1 MVLDKIRQLN
11 SLVTTVG
18 TTQTSIIPHSL
29 SSALPYTRTAVQSN
43 ATRTVRFNSF
53 VLQRW
58 RMVSVKTKARSIDF
72 ILLKE
77 TLIEVSQNAWKLKV
91 RAFRGTYN
99 ICSTKQN
106 HMSDNMSSDIRTSN
120 NLNKACLNNKMYYI
134 AKV

>member
-53 VLQRW
+53 FTSMLADGLHEDP
-58 RMVSVKTKARSIDF
+58 ARSIDF
-72 ILLKE
+72 LPYYKKHLLKF
-77 TLIEVSQNAWKLKV
+77 SK
-91 RAFRGTYN
+91 
-99 ICSTKQN
+99 
-106 HMSDNMSSDIRTSN
+106 
-120 NLNKACLNNKMYYI
+120 NLGN
-134 AKV
+134 